1 MSNATKRYD
10 TLVIQDSNSNEVPKT
25 AAGGKVVSWSAGH
38 ALAEFEP
45 LERFVTDLAGGAF
58 SELNDFS
65 VLESHAQHVLDCSRK
80 QRDHGWP
87 NSKPVSQPSEEYSEP
102 ALTVEELNAALKV
115 ECQRYNDLYIETSTV
130 LASFSRVGADLAV
143 MCEAYLAGDSKTVAD
158 KVRDFAMAYRQNTTP
173 ANGVTH

>member
-10 TLVIQDSNSNEVPKT
+10 TLVIQDANSNEVPKT

-65 VLESHAQHVLDCSRK
+65 VLESHAQHVLDSSRK

-87 NSKPVSQPSEEYSEP
+87 DSKSVSPPSEEYSEP

-115 ECQRYNDLYIETSTV
+115 ECQRYNDLYIETAAV
-130 LASFSRVGADLAV
+130 IASSMKVTAELAV
-143 MCEAYLAGDSKTVAD
+143 MCEAYFAGDTKTVAD
-158 KVRDFAMAYRQNTTP
+158 KVRGFAMAYRQNTTP
-173 ANGVTH
+173 ASGVTH

>member
-10 TLVIQDSNSNEVPKT
+10 TLVIQDANSNEVPKT
-25 AAGGKVVSWSAGH
+25 AAGGTVVSWSAGH
-38 ALAEFEP
+38 ALAESEP

-65 VLESHAQHVLDCSRK
+65 VLESHAQHVLDTSRQ

-87 NSKPVSQPSEEYSEP
+87 ESKKVAPIAVEYSEP
-102 ALTVEELNAALKV
+102 PLTVEELNAALKV
-115 ECQRYNDLYIETSTV
+115 ECQRYNDLYIE
-130 LASFSRVGADLAV
+130 ASAVIASSNKVTAELAV

-158 KVRDFAMAYRQNTTP
+158 KVRNFAVAYRQNTTL
-173 ANGVTH
+173 ASGVTH